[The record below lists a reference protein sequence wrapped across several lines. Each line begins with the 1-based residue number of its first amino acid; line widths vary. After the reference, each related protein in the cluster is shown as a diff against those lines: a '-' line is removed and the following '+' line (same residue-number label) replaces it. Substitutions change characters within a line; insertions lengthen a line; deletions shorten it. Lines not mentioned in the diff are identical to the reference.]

1 MYKLS
6 FGPAAAAPATGVDPG
21 KKPFLT
27 VRLCKAAGDVAAGR
41 SSGRLSDLV
50 ADGAGVAASALAT
63 CRWPIAASEDVDDTG
78 LEVVSVVCDES
89 EMAVTTVLGGC

>member
-6 FGPAAAAPATGVDPG
+6 FVPAAAAPATGVDAG

-27 VRLCKAAGDVAAGR
+27 VRPYMAAGDVAAGR
-41 SSGRLSDLV
+41 SSGRLSDLT
-50 ADGAGVAASALAT
+50 ADGCGVVASALAT
-63 CRWPIAASEDVDDTG
+63 CGWPMAASEDVDDTG